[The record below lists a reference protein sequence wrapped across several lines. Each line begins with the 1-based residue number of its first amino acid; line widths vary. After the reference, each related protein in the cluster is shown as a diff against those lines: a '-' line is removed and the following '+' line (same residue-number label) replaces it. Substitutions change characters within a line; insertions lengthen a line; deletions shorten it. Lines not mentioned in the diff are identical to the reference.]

1 MIITYVCDNSLYINV
16 TNRCTNSCDFC
27 VRDHGDELY
36 GNLWLDREPTVNEI
50 NEAIDLALA
59 EGKDKYKE
67 IVFCGY
73 GEPTVRLYDIFE
85 VCRHIRSVSSLPI
98 RMNTN
103 GQANLIWERDV
114 TPDFKGL
121 FDTVSVS
128 LNSPYA
134 DEYQKVC
141 HSVYGEEAHASLLD
155 FASKLKNYVPN
166 VLFSVVR
173 DSIPDA
179 DIDKAA
185 ELAESLGVKLRV
197 REML

>member
-1 MIITYVCDNSLYINV
+1 MVITYVCDNSLYINV

-36 GNLWLDREPTVNEI
+36 GNLWLDREPEVSEI
-50 NEAIDLALA
+50 IAAV
-59 EGKDKYKE
+59 DKELSEHKYDE

-73 GEPTVRLYDIFE
+73 GEPTVRLDDVFA
-85 VCRHIRSVSSLPI
+85 VCKHIREVTDLPI

-103 GQANLIWERDV
+103 GQANLIHGRDV
-114 TPDFKGL
+114 TPEFNGL
-121 FDTVSVS
+121 FDTVGVS

-141 HSVYGEEAHASLLD
+141 HSEFGEAAHAALID

-173 DSIPDA
+173 GSIPDKDIEEAQKIA
-179 DIDKAA
+179 DKH
-185 ELAESLGVKLRV
+185 GVKLRV

>member
-1 MIITYVCDNSLYINV
+1 MIITYVCDKSLYINT

-27 VRDHGDELY
+27 VRDHGDEIY
-36 GNLWLDREPTVNEI
+36 GNLWLDREPEISEI
-50 NEAIDLALA
+50 NAAIDKALD
-59 EGKDKYKE
+59 ESNYSE

-73 GEPTVRLYDIFE
+73 GEPALRLYDIFE
-85 VCRHIRSVSSLPI
+85 VCKHIRKISDLPI

-103 GQANLIWERDV
+103 GQANLIYNKDV
-114 TPDFKGL
+114 TPEFEGL
-121 FDTVSVS
+121 FDTVSIS

-141 HSVYGEEAHASLLD
+141 HSIYGEESHASLID
-155 FASKLKNYVPN
+155 FAEKLKKYVPN

-173 DSIPDA
+173 GALPDE
-179 DIDKAA
+179 DIDKAQEIA
-185 ELAESLGVKLRV
+185 DKTGVTLRV

>member
-1 MIITYVCDNSLYINV
+1 MTITYVCDNSLYINV

-36 GNLWLDREPTVNEI
+36 GDLWLEREPEVEEI
-50 NEAIDLALA
+50 IDAVSSALSSH
-59 EGKDKYKE
+59 KYDE
-67 IVFCGY
+67 VVFCGY
-73 GEPTVRLYDIFE
+73 GEPTVRLDDILT
-85 VCRHIRSVSSLPI
+85 VCKHIRKISDLPI

-103 GQANLIWERDV
+103 GQANLIHGRDV
-114 TPDFKGL
+114 TPEFEGL
-121 FDTVSVS
+121 FDTVGVS

-141 HSVYGEEAHASLLD
+141 HSEFGEEAHAALID

-166 VLFSVVR
+166 VMFSVVR
-173 DSIPDA
+173 GSIPDK
-179 DIDKAA
+179 DIDEAQKIADKH
-185 ELAESLGVKLRV
+185 GIKLRV

>member
-1 MIITYVCDNSLYINV
+1 MVITYVCDNSLYINI

-36 GNLWLDREPTVNEI
+36 GNLWLDREPEVSEI
-50 NEAIDLALA
+50 IDAVDKALS
-59 EGKDKYKE
+59 EHKYDE

-73 GEPTVRLYDIFE
+73 GEPTVRLDDVFE
-85 VCRHIRSVSSLPI
+85 VCRHIRKVTNLPI

-103 GQANLIWERDV
+103 GQANLIHGRDV
-114 TPDFKGL
+114 TPEFEGL
-121 FDTVSVS
+121 FDTVGVS

-141 HSVYGEEAHASLLD
+141 HSEFGEAAHAALID

-173 DSIPDA
+173 GSIPDKDIEEAQKIA
-179 DIDKAA
+179 DKH
-185 ELAESLGVKLRV
+185 GVKLRV

>member
-1 MIITYVCDNSLYINV
+1 MIITYVCDDSLYINV

-27 VRDHGDELY
+27 IRDHGDELY
-36 GNLWLDREPTVNEI
+36 GDLWLDREPTVKEI
-50 NEAIDLALA
+50 TDAIDLSLA
-59 EGKDKYKE
+59 ESKDKYKE

-85 VCRHIRSVSSLPI
+85 VCRHIRKVCSLPI

-141 HSVYGEEAHASLLD
+141 HSIYGEKAHASLLD
-155 FASKLKNYVPN
+155 FAAKLKEYVPN

-173 DSIPDA
+173 GSIPDD
-179 DIDKAA
+179 DIEKA
-185 ELAESLGVKLRV
+185 EKLAEAIGVKLRV

>member
-1 MIITYVCDNSLYINV
+1 MIITYSCDNSLYINV

-36 GNLWLDREPTVNEI
+36 GNLWLEREPEVNEI
-50 NEAIDLALA
+50 IAALDA
-59 EGKDKYKE
+59 ALYECKYKE

-85 VCRHIRSVSSLPI
+85 VCKHIRSVSSSLPI

-103 GQANLIWERDV
+103 GQANLIWGRDV

-121 FDTVSVS
+121 FDTVSIS

-134 DEYQKVC
+134 DKYQQVC
-141 HSVYGEEAHASLLD
+141 HSEFGIEAHYSLID
-155 FASKLKNYVPN
+155 FAQKLKEYVPN
-166 VLFSVVR
+166 VLFSVVK
-173 DSIPDA
+173 DSIPDEDIKKCQEIA
-179 DIDKAA
+179 DK
-185 ELAESLGVKLRV
+185 LGVNLRI

>member
-179 DIDKAA
+179 DIDKAE
-185 ELAESLGVKLRV
+185 ELAVSLGVKLRV

>member
-1 MIITYVCDNSLYINV
+1 MVITYVCDNSLYINI

-36 GNLWLDREPTVNEI
+36 GNLWLDREPTVSEI
-50 NEAIDLALA
+50 IDAVDKALS
-59 EGKDKYKE
+59 EHKYDE

-73 GEPTVRLYDIFE
+73 GEPTVRLDDIFE
-85 VCRHIRSVSSLPI
+85 VCRHIRKVTNLPI

-103 GQANLIWERDV
+103 GQANLIHGRDV
-114 TPDFKGL
+114 TPEFKGL
-121 FDTVSVS
+121 FDTVGVS

-141 HSVYGEEAHASLLD
+141 HSEFGEAAHAALID

-166 VLFSVVR
+166 VLFSIVR
-173 DSIPDA
+173 GSIPDK
-179 DIDKAA
+179 DIDEAQK
-185 ELAESLGVKLRV
+185 LADKHGVKLRV

>member
-73 GEPTVRLYDIFE
+73 GEPTV
-85 VCRHIRSVSSLPI
+85 
-98 RMNTN
+98 
-103 GQANLIWERDV
+103 
-114 TPDFKGL
+114 
-121 FDTVSVS
+121 
-128 LNSPYA
+128 
-134 DEYQKVC
+134 
-141 HSVYGEEAHASLLD
+141 
-155 FASKLKNYVPN
+155 KL
-166 VLFSVVR
+166 
-173 DSIPDA
+173 
-179 DIDKAA
+179 
-185 ELAESLGVKLRV
+185 
-197 REML
+197 